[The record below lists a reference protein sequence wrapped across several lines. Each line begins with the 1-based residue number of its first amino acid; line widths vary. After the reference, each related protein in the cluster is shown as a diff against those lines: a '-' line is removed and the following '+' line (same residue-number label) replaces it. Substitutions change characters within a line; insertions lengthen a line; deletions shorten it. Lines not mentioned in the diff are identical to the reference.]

1 MKKPIILT
9 LSKMSSIQVIKR
21 SGEVV
26 PLDVGTIQDRL
37 RSLVE
42 MEPKLSISID
52 QIVIKT
58 VSSLTDIIHTS
69 EIDSISATI
78 CAGLIA
84 LDPDYNKLAARI
96 TMSDLHKN
104 VSGDL
109 QKYATDLESYYDRD
123 YLIKILHPKTIAF
136 INKNHKQLQQFIDYS
151 LDFRFSYIGMITL
164 IQSYLLSYKFNGK
177 TKKITKERPQQM
189 YLRVAIGIHLN
200 DISDNGEC
208 SSETMK
214 SIHDTYMLLAKGYY
228 THATP
233 TLFNAGTK
241 TPTLSSCYLL
251 SVDDDLEN
259 IYDRLKDIS
268 KISKFSGGV
277 GIHVSAVRGHG
288 ATIGSTIGESQ
299 GLVPMLKVFNEST
312 RYVSQGGGKRKGSTA
327 VYIEP
332 WHSDIMSVLH
342 SQKQQGQAE
351 NLCRDLFVALWVPD
365 LFMERVKKSY
375 ESSTPVMWSLMSPDS
390 CKRLNEVYGKEFT
403 ELYEKYESEGRFV
416 KQINIKTL
424 WNEILSIQIESGKPY
439 LMFKDHVNRKT
450 NQNNLGTI
458 KSSNLCVH
466 GDTQIL
472 TENGYFPI
480 KTLANKTVKIW
491 DTEKFIDAPVQQT
504 GTNQKLLKITTD
516 DGAELMC
523 TEYHRFDVLDK
534 NIIKHAKDL
543 KVGDMLPF
551 SKMPVINGD
560 SKYDI
565 KDAYNCGFSCENDI
579 NDIVPTNATILNKI
593 EWLSGYLDAYAT
605 LYGES
610 TKMNAIYVR
619 SVSKQFLMKVKL
631 LCNTLGLNPEISFT
645 TMSTNGINN
654 IYTLMIHPKDTC
666 SLYNDFGMKT
676 EHIKSTKSIT
686 NRSVPTFSRIAS
698 IKEVDGLHDTYCFRS
713 IDTEK
718 GIFNGIPTRNC
729 SEITIYSDREN
740 IGVCNLAS
748 ICLPKFVKEKNGK
761 MLFDFNKLHM
771 IAQKTTENMNRV
783 IDNNLYPLEQAYNS
797 DSKNRPI
804 GVGIQGLSEV
814 FMMMGV
820 SYTSDD
826 ARLINKQIME
836 TIYHGCLT
844 ASNKLAQIH
853 GTYKTFST
861 SMTSQGILQFDLWNV
876 KPTSLWDWGS
886 LKNDIKLTGLYN
898 SLLVALMPTAG
909 TSVISGHT
917 ESFEAP
923 QSNIMT
929 RSTLSGRF
937 IVVNEHLVKDL
948 KKLNLW
954 SQSMCNKIIA
964 HEGSIQNIK
973 DIPQNIRDV
982 YKTIYEYRLSHLI
995 EMDADRGA
1003 FVCQSS
1009 SSNRY
1014 LPRPSMDLLSRC
1026 HILGYDLGLKTSSY
1040 YTRIK
1045 PQALGKQLTSFEST
1059 KKETSLPP
1067 AEEEQECLM
1076 CMA

>member
-1 MKKPIILT
+1 MA
-9 LSKMSSIQVIKR
+9 SIQVIKR
-21 SGEVV
+21 SGEIV
-26 PLDVGTIQDRL
+26 PLDVGTIQSRL

-69 EIDSISATI
+69 EIDNISATI

-109 QKYATDLESYYDRD
+109 VKYANDLLYYQDKD
-123 YLIKILHPKTIAF
+123 NKIKVLHSKTVLF
-136 INKNHKQLQQFIDYS
+136 INKNYKQLQQFINYEY
-151 LDFRFSYIGMITL
+151 DFKFSYLGMIAL
-164 IQSYLLSYKFNGK
+164 IQSYLLSYKFSGQ

-200 DISDNGEC
+200 DINDNGEC
-208 SSETMK
+208 NNDIMK

-251 SVDDDLEN
+251 SIDDELEN

-277 GIHVSAVRGHG
+277 GIHISTVRGAG

-299 GLVPMLKVFNEST
+299 GLVPMLRVFNEST

-332 WHSDIMSVLH
+332 WHSDIMQVLH
-342 SQKQQGQAE
+342 SQKQQGQSE
-351 NLCRDLFVALWVPD
+351 TLCRDLFVALWVPD

-375 ESSTPVMWSLMSPDS
+375 ESNTPIMWSLMTPDT
-390 CKRLNEVYGKEFT
+390 CPRLNEVYGDEFT
-403 ELYEKYESEGRFV
+403 ELYQKYESEGKYI

-439 LMFKDHVNRKT
+439 LMYKDHVNRKT

-458 KSSNLCVH
+458 KSSNLC
-466 GDTQIL
+466 
-472 TENGYFPI
+472 
-480 KTLANKTVKIW
+480 
-491 DTEKFIDAPVQQT
+491 
-504 GTNQKLLKITTD
+504 
-516 DGAELMC
+516 
-523 TEYHRFDVLDK
+523 
-534 NIIKHAKDL
+534 
-543 KVGDMLPF
+543 
-551 SKMPVINGD
+551 S
-560 SKYDI
+560 
-565 KDAYNCGFSCENDI
+565 
-579 NDIVPTNATILNKI
+579 
-593 EWLSGYLDAYAT
+593 
-605 LYGES
+605 
-610 TKMNAIYVR
+610 
-619 SVSKQFLMKVKL
+619 
-631 LCNTLGLNPEISFT
+631 
-645 TMSTNGINN
+645 
-654 IYTLMIHPKDTC
+654 
-666 SLYNDFGMKT
+666 
-676 EHIKSTKSIT
+676 
-686 NRSVPTFSRIAS
+686 
-698 IKEVDGLHDTYCFRS
+698 EVC
-713 IDTEK
+713 
-718 GIFNGIPTRNC
+718 
-729 SEITIYSDREN
+729 IYSDKDN

-748 ICLPKFVKEKNGK
+748 ICLPKFVKEKDGK
-761 MLFDFNKLHM
+761 KLFDFNKLHL
-771 IAQKTTENMNRV
+771 IAQKVTENMNRV
-783 IDNNLYPLEQAYNS
+783 IDNNLYPLKQAYNS
-797 DSKNRPI
+797 DSKNRPLGI
-804 GVGIQGLSEV
+804 GIQGLSEV
-814 FMMMGV
+814 FMMIGV
-820 SYTSDD
+820 SYTSED

-853 GTYKTFST
+853 GTYQTFNT
-861 SMTSQGILQFDLWNV
+861 SMTSQGLLQFDLWKV
-876 KPTSLWDWGS
+876 KPSSLWDWGS
-886 LKNDIKLTGLYN
+886 LRNDIKLTGLYN

-937 IVVNEHLVKDL
+937 IVVNEHLVNDL
-948 KKLNLW
+948 KKLKLW
-954 SQSMCNKIIA
+954 NQSMCNKIIS
-964 HEGSIQNIK
+964 HEGSVQNIK
-973 DIPQNIRDV
+973 EIPQNIREI

-995 EMDADRGA
+995 EMDADRSA

-1014 LPRPSMDLLSRC
+1014 LPRPSIDLLSRC
-1026 HILGYDLGLKTSSY
+1026 HILSYDLGLKTASY

-1045 PQALGKQLTSFEST
+1045 PQALGKQLTSNETTST
-1059 KKETSLPP
+1059 ISTVSSTVDQ
-1067 AEEEQECLM
+1067 EEEDGECLM